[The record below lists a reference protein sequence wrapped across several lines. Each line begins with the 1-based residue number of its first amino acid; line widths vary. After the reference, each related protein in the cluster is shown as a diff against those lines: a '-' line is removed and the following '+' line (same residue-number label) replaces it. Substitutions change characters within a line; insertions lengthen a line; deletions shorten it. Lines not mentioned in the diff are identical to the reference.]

1 MKKQIVCILASIGL
15 MVGCAT
21 KEEQYAGSGSAPDMG
36 TEFTDLPAAVQAT
49 VKAHAPDAQI
59 DDIDKETRSGQVVY
73 EITFS
78 EPGDNPKMH
87 VAADG
92 TIIKSE
98 SLIEEKSG
106 AELESESSS
115 DVQE

>member
-1 MKKQIVCILASIGL
+1 MKKQIVCSLAIIGL
-15 MVGCAT
+15 AIGCAT
-21 KEEQYAGSGSAPDMG
+21 KEEQYAGSGSAPDLG
-36 TEFTDLPAAVQAT
+36 TKFTELPAAVQAT
-49 VKAHAPDAQI
+49 IKSHAPDAQI

-78 EPGDNPKMH
+78 EPGSNPKMH

-92 TIIKSE
+92 TLVKSE
-98 SLIEEKSG
+98 PLIEEKSG
-106 AELESESSS
+106 AESDSSS